1 MRSRAFIPV
10 SIFILIGSIGGL
22 AAGPQEARTAEYG
35 PEVKAYLD
43 FLRHEE
49 AELEFQIRHNEIPR
63 KNYLRAKN
71 RIAILRQKVL
81 AVVEETGRDI
91 VPELSVVTLSE
102 ADQLIEDGSKLV
114 RRARPGTLF
123 GEKWRYLGSVN
134 RGEIFYVFERVTKR

>member
-1 MRSRAFIPV
+1 MRARALIAV
-10 SIFILIGSIGGL
+10 SVFILIGPIRCL
-22 AAGPQEARTAEYG
+22 ASGPQEARVGEYG

-49 AELEFQIRHNEIPR
+49 AELDFQIRNNEIPR

-81 AVVEETGRDI
+81 AVVRETGMDI
-91 VPELSVVTLSE
+91 VPELSVVTLAE

-114 RRARPGTLF
+114 RRARPGAIF
-123 GEKWRYLGSVN
+123 AEKWRYLGSVS
-134 RGEIFYVFERVTKR
+134 RGEIFYVFERITKR